1 MGKQNTLPK
10 NSPNPRKL
18 VGGKLNPCVEKFY
31 ICERLEKFVVSL
43 VGSILKLI
51 KLLVKGGTHS
61 FLNVIFLFLEWDF
74 PSCWHVNL
82 HYLSFHSYIFH
93 PCIHMQNTAF
103 SRCTKINQ
111 VMIFLRSFAPQ
122 AQIMS
127 GIILLLS

>member
-1 MGKQNTLPK
+1 MGKQNTLPQK
-10 NSPNPRKL
+10 FPKPKKACWWKVESMCWKTLYMWKIRK
-18 VGGKLNPCVEKFY
+18 
-31 ICERLEKFVVSL
+31 ICSESCWT
-43 VGSILKLI
+43 LKLI
-51 KLLVKGGTHS
+51 KLLIKGGTHS

-93 PCIHMQNTAF
+93 PCIHMQNTVF
-103 SRCTKINQ
+103 SLYTKINQ